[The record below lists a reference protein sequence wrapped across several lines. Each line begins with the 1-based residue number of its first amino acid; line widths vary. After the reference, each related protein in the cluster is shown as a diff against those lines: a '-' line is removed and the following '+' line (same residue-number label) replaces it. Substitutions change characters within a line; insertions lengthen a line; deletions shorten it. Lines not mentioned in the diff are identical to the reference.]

1 MLAVARLNP
10 RTAKYM
16 NLQLNRDG
24 SLTAGEVDVSVPYTP
39 DTGLAALQNTSLL
52 VQRAN
57 RQKIGQLET
66 RGKYEAP
73 RSSGELAAVSDEDLY
88 LRPHR
93 TKSVCAKIMEYF
105 FSY

>member
-1 MLAVARLNP
+1 
-10 RTAKYM
+10 M

-24 SLTAGEVDVSVPYTP
+24 SLTAGEVDVSLPYTP
-39 DTGLAALQNTSLL
+39 DAGLAALQNTSLL

-66 RGKYEAP
+66 RGKYEVP
-73 RSSGELAAVSDEDLY
+73 RSCSGGELAAVSDEDLY